1 MCSTLQPY
9 WRVCEAS
16 QRHSIRT
23 PPQHAGKLYTMQPS
37 VLSSWRRVRGHACR
51 QAIGVLLFALYTSC
65 LWRIW
70 PDSAHWPNKHN
81 FFRRQWVEGML
92 WCDSTD
98 CGACPSKQACGVW
111 ACIILRAYVAT
122 CPARPLPA
130 KVDILCCLGVAL
142 AYSRYYAGMLNAVTV
157 GLSVRGTFE
166 LAGRMGLAQC
176 SLCVVAALQGRH
188 CCCEPQCRMPGKY
201 WEEVF

>member
-1 MCSTLQPY
+1 MIWPSQSLARTLDWYFETISREGPGITCLSWAKPSELVCSTLHPDV
-9 WRVCEAS
+9 RVCEAS
-16 QRHSIRT
+16 QRHSTRT

-92 WCDSTD
+92 WCDSTELW
-98 CGACPSKQACGVW
+98 CLPFQASLPGMGVHHITRL
-111 ACIILRAYVAT
+111 CSY
-122 CPARPLPA
+122 LPCQ
-130 KVDILCCLGVAL
+130 DLCLPKWTHCAVSGSLTPT
-142 AYSRYYAGMLNAVTV
+142 AGI
-157 GLSVRGTFE
+157 S
-166 LAGRMGLAQC
+166 
-176 SLCVVAALQGRH
+176 QG
-188 CCCEPQCRMPGKY
+188 C
-201 WEEVF
+201 